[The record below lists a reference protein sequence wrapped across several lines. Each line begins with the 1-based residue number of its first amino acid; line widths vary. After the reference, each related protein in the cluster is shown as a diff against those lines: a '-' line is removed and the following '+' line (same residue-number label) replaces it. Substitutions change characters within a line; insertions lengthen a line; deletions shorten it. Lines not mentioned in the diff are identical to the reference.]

1 MHTKDAGGTDALQLR
16 RGGGNPITT
25 LYDGFGVRMKVPNL
39 CLGVGPPSFVAL
51 KISNK

>member
-1 MHTKDAGGTDALQLR
+1 MRVGQTLYSFVG
-16 RGGGNPITT
+16 GGGNPITT
-25 LYDGFGVRMKVPNL
+25 FYDGFGVRMKVPNL